1 MAQYDP
7 QRSRSRPRKADDE
20 GPAPVD
26 ALLGDA
32 PDLVT
37 GSPVTRKAPA
47 PKSSAKKSV
56 TKKAPAQKSAAKQ
69 ASAKKPVPVK
79 KPVAENARPVDEV
92 PIAQVAGHQASAIV
106 SVQPSVAEPGPAWDA
121 PRPTPA
127 ARSSRRV
134 PVAVIVAVVLA
145 LTGLVWWRRRARLE

>member
-7 QRSRSRPRKADDE
+7 QRSHSRPRKADDE

-32 PDLVT
+32 PDRVT
-37 GSPVTRKAPA
+37 SPP
-47 PKSSAKKSV
+47 V
-56 TKKAPAQKSAAKQ
+56 TKKAPAQKS
-69 ASAKKPVPVK
+69 VK
-79 KPVAENARPVDEV
+79 KPASVNNPEAEKAQPVAEV
-92 PIAQVAGHQASAIV
+92 PIAQEADYEAPAIA

-145 LTGLVWWRRRARLE
+145 LTGLVWWRRRARRN